1 MNLEV
6 SMSTLSER
14 KYVYTRPLILA
25 VDLRHTFEGGGYG
38 PNHPHTALSIQI
50 YFFRDTSACKGFVWS
65 KSDESCNLGDIVDP
79 GLAGTKLVFI
89 RLGGLNHFYITK
101 DNHFHK

>member
-25 VDLRHTFEGGGYG
+25 VDLRHTFEGGGYRPTDILHIHRVIKKEG
-38 PNHPHTALSIQI
+38 EENICIYIQKHLRHKNISYFSKFLSI
-50 YFFRDTSACKGFVWS
+50 
-65 KSDESCNLGDIVDP
+65 
-79 GLAGTKLVFI
+79 
-89 RLGGLNHFYITK
+89 
-101 DNHFHK
+101 